1 MDSPIFPWDKT
12 EVQLSANTK
21 QKVRHC
27 LRKALDPIKGGSL
40 GHQLQVTEM
49 RSLSRD
55 A

>member
-21 QKVRHC
+21 QKVWHC
-27 LRKALDPIKGGSL
+27 LRALTPIKGGSL
-40 GHQLQVTEM
+40 GHQLQVTET
-49 RSLSRD
+49 RSLSRG